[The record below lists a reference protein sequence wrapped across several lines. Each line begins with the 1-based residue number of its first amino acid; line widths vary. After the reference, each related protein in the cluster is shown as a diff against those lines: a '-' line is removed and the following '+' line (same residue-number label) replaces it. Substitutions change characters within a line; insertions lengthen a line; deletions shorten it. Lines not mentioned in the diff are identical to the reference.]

1 MSRQSTCQFEG
12 WVAYEFSMNNVVD
25 PAILVRW
32 FAANEGEGSVGHLGT
47 NYDDPQD
54 EVSEWEGLGDV
65 N

>member
-1 MSRQSTCQFEG
+1 
-12 WVAYEFSMNNVVD
+12 MNNIVD

-54 EVSEWEGLGDV
+54 EVSEWERLGDV